1 MNEDYLPPPVEC
13 PPCFCVDVSFLLG
26 LRPADTSDEDDIALE
41 VSLGLCPASLL
52 VPWCESTTSLLAP
65 LWWSWEE
72 RSFGALNCKPLSSSE
87 SEELESEL
95 ESSERRPPPENSS
108 LVDWLSTSWLKVRLI
123 KFKILNLRLHCHMC
137 HSKTSNNIIIKWHK
151 YYFRCQYWTIIFHL
165 LIRQIYVYKI
175 CIHK

>member
-1 MNEDYLPPPVEC
+1 MYGDYLPLAVEC
-13 PPCFCVDVSFLLG
+13 PPCFCVDGSFLLG

-123 KFKILNLRLHCHMC
+123 KFKILILRLHCHMC
-137 HSKTSNNIIIKWHK
+137 HDKTSNNIIIKWHK
-151 YYFRCQYWTIIFHL
+151 YYFRCQYWK
-165 LIRQIYVYKI
+165 Q
-175 CIHK
+175 